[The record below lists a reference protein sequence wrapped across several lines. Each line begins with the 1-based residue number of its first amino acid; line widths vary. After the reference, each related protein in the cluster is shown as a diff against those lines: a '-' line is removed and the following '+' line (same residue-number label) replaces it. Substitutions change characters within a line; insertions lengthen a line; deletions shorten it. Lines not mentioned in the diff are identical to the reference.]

1 MNLCRLIIVK
11 RYIVCIGVVLYY
23 HFIPNSD
30 PSDTGTVP
38 SNSSIDDRSSILSRQ
53 TLIER
58 IGLSRAAHLYI
69 ISQPLST
76 IHTSF
81 DAVLIKLL
89 LQDR

>member
-1 MNLCRLIIVK
+1 MHMLGI
-11 RYIVCIGVVLYY
+11 VLYNPFP
-23 HFIPNSD
+23 HNSY
-30 PSDTGTVP
+30 PYPTTGTGTVP
-38 SNSSIDDRSSILSRQ
+38 SNNAIDDRTCILSRQ

-81 DAVLIKLL
+81 DVVLIKLL

>member
-1 MNLCRLIIVK
+1 MHMLGI
-11 RYIVCIGVVLYY
+11 VLYNPFP
-23 HFIPNSD
+23 HNSD
-30 PSDTGTVP
+30 PSPSSTGTVP
-38 SNSSIDDRSSILSRQ
+38 SNNPIDDRTSILSRQ

-69 ISQPLST
+69 ISQPLSS

-81 DAVLIKLL
+81 DVVLIKLL

>member
-1 MNLCRLIIVK
+1 MHMLGL
-11 RYIVCIGVVLYY
+11 VLYNPFP
-23 HFIPNSD
+23 HNSD
-30 PSDTGTVP
+30 PSPSSTGTSTVP
-38 SNSSIDDRSSILSRQ
+38 SNNPIDDRSSILSRQ

-76 IHTSF
+76 IHVSF
-81 DAVLIKLL
+81 DVVLIKLL

>member
-1 MNLCRLIIVK
+1 MLGI
-11 RYIVCIGVVLYY
+11 VLYNPFP
-23 HFIPNSD
+23 HNSY
-30 PSDTGTVP
+30 PSPTSTGTGAVP
-38 SNSSIDDRSSILSRQ
+38 SNNAIDDRTCILSRQ
-53 TLIER
+53 ILIER

-81 DAVLIKLL
+81 DVVLIKLL

>member
-1 MNLCRLIIVK
+1 MHMLGI
-11 RYIVCIGVVLYY
+11 VLYNPFP
-23 HFIPNSD
+23 HNSD
-30 PSDTGTVP
+30 PSPTGTAP
-38 SNSSIDDRSSILSRQ
+38 SNNPIDDRTSILSRQ

-81 DAVLIKLL
+81 DVVLIKLL